1 MCKVLIFLHPH
12 THHKRSSASN
22 LWCPIPGWQQWWQ
35 GQLQSHNLLS
45 STYGRRAESWKAS
58 SSTSNCCCYCCCCC
72 CCWGSRCRGDNH
84 QYCYRASDKLQQVA
98 VAPMNHSKTTF
109 YFQNASWRE
118 GDRKLILRHSCCCRR
133 RRWFWAGTNSEFSL
147 NEFYTLLK
155 SHKRIDS
162 YDISVCHWLSS
173 AHYINNTRRHISKL
187 LHLWTFVKKNKTIT
201 CWFPRDVKAFRKLS
215 YSLCGYI
222 SKQISWPIE

>member
-1 MCKVLIFLHPH
+1 MAVYNWYCGPDKTGKTCKVLIFLHPH

-72 CCWGSRCRGDNH
+72 CCWGSRWRGDNH
-84 QYCYRASDKLQQVA
+84 QHCYRASDKLQQVA

-133 RRWFWAGTNSEFSL
+133 RRWFWAGTNSGLPLNMLSSTRFWKFIKGLTAMISL
-147 NEFYTLLK
+147 CV
-155 SHKRIDS
+155 IDS
-162 YDISVCHWLSS
+162 
-173 AHYINNTRRHISKL
+173 L
-187 LHLWTFVKKNKTIT
+187 LHIT
-201 CWFPRDVKAFRKLS
+201 
-215 YSLCGYI
+215 
-222 SKQISWPIE
+222 